1 MEVQIFI
8 KVCYGAHKK
17 KSIYAAC
24 ILFTTPKGIKVKRY
38 YYGNMDK
45 TTGYENVI
53 LIALVESMQHLTKP
67 CSITAYTRTQYIKNM
82 LNRGSPGKWERNR
95 WRNAK
100 GKPVACAEQW
110 KSFLRLLD
118 IHNLEFEEAQ
128 NNEYTAEMDKVLKK
142 MKEELRDGFK
152 ESKEE

>member
-45 TTGYENVI
+45 TTELILEIENVERI
-53 LIALVESMQHLTKP
+53 LLSDHESYQ
-67 CSITAYTRTQYIKNM
+67 
-82 LNRGSPGKWERNR
+82 
-95 WRNAK
+95 
-100 GKPVACAEQW
+100 
-110 KSFLRLLD
+110 F
-118 IHNLEFEEAQ
+118 
-128 NNEYTAEMDKVLKK
+128 
-142 MKEELRDGFK
+142 
-152 ESKEE
+152 